1 MTYTI
6 RKQDTITRNYGVFWG
21 VTLVEGGFRSRSMAE
36 DVADWWQ
43 ENHPE
48 GPHVPMCVM
57 CGENEVGT
65 FQPHREFCGDMCADR
80 AHEALEVEKFYA
92 GWTEDDIVDFINQEV
107 K

>member
-36 DVADWWQ
+36 DVGDWWQ

-48 GPHVPMCVM
+48 GPFV
-57 CGENEVGT
+57 
-65 FQPHREFCGDMCADR
+65 
-80 AHEALEVEKFYA
+80 
-92 GWTEDDIVDFINQEV
+92 TEDAR
-107 K
+107 